1 MQGGQGT
8 VLLVD
13 EGIWQRSKGCDE
25 SGRREHALGNEWG
38 DKGRALY
45 WHTNGVGDIGILQ
58 QLYSTEV
65 CRLEIPSSEIAYLL
79 PSNGVQRRIQ
89 TASQTM

>member
-1 MQGGQGT
+1 MCETGYARGSGD

-13 EGIWQRSKGCDE
+13 EGIWQRGKGCDE
-25 SGRREHALGNEWG
+25 SGRREHALGNEGG

-58 QLYSTEV
+58 EQLYSAKA
-65 CRLEIPSSEIAYLL
+65 CRLEIPPSEIAYL
-79 PSNGVQRRIQ
+79 PSFTGVQR
-89 TASQTM
+89 